1 MNIEE
6 RAYILLLEFSFQ
18 SVRPSPFLTCIID
31 TCFIR
36 IGIQHTYMNRHNGYM
51 HCGYIHHGYMHCGY
65 MHCGYMH
72 RGYIHCGYMH
82 HVYIHQI
89 LKIHQTSPLFSAQ
102 VTFFDGEIIS
112 EKHPFL
118 TRKWD
123 ADEDVDKKH
132 WVTFSSSSQPFSISE
147 HFPTRGCVNV
157 KLYFHWLDKTFQK
170 HTLDFF

>member
-1 MNIEE
+1 M
-6 RAYILLLEFSFQ
+6 
-18 SVRPSPFLTCIID
+18 D
-31 TCFIR
+31 T
-36 IGIQHTYMNRHNGYM
+36 RH
-51 HCGYIHHGYMHCGY
+51 GYIHHGYMHCGY

-132 WVTFSSSSQPFSISE
+132 WVNFFISINLASSMFIIISI
-147 HFPTRGCVNV
+147 N
-157 KLYFHWLDKTFQK
+157 
-170 HTLDFF
+170 